1 MQFHHHGYVSTQPRE
16 KPAAGVGLNRPEALP
31 DTMDVLIVGSGPAGM
46 TTAATLSSYPDVHT
60 RLIERRDGRLVLGQA
75 DGIQAR
81 SVETFDYF
89 GFADEI
95 TNEAYWLTEMNFW
108 NPDEENPENII
119 RTARELDDPSGIS
132 EFKHLIVN
140 QARVLDYFAEFAERS
155 PSRLKPDYGYEFV
168 SQTVDADQEYP
179 IQVTRRITAGPRDGE
194 TRKVRTKYLVG
205 SDGAHSP
212 VRKSIGRIPIGDKS
226 DHAWGVMDVL
236 VETDFPDIRTKCA
249 IQSNDG
255 GSILLIPREGG
266 YLVRFYVDL
275 GDVDPND
282 GGQVRKTPLEEIIRR
297 ANTILAPYTVEVRDV
312 AWWSVYE
319 VGHRVT
325 DKFDDVDDG
334 QEAEKNPRIFVT
346 GDACHTH
353 SAKAGQG
360 MNVSIQDEFNLGW
373 KIGQVVSGYSDPSLL
388 HTYSGERQEVAQNLI
403 DFDKKWSS
411 LMAAKPE
418 DLPSKNYVAEF
429 YQKTF
434 EFPAGF
440 MTAYKPSELT
450 TDTAHQDLAKGYE
463 IGKRFESAKVSRI
476 SDTNPLQLGHLHEA
490 DGRWRIYVFGDDKA
504 QTDAANKA
512 NSFGEWL
519 GTNANSPV
527 IKYTREGEDFNS
539 VFDAKVIY
547 QQPKEEIELLETPQ
561 IFRPAVG
568 PLQLTDLNNV
578 FGVLTD
584 DNIFETFEISSAG
597 AVVVVRPDGYI
608 STVQPLDATDAIA
621 EFFDGIFTP
630 QH

>member
-1 MQFHHHGYVSTQPRE
+1 
-16 KPAAGVGLNRPEALP
+16 
-31 DTMDVLIVGSGPAGM
+31 
-46 TTAATLSSYPDVHT
+46 
-60 RLIERRDGRLVLGQA
+60 
-75 DGIQAR
+75 
-81 SVETFDYF
+81 
-89 GFADEI
+89 
-95 TNEAYWLTEMNFW
+95 
-108 NPDEENPENII
+108 
-119 RTARELDDPSGIS
+119 
-132 EFKHLIVN
+132 
-140 QARVLDYFAEFAERS
+140 
-155 PSRLKPDYGYEFV
+155 
-168 SQTVDADQEYP
+168 
-179 IQVTRRITAGPRDGE
+179 
-194 TRKVRTKYLVG
+194 
-205 SDGAHSP
+205 
-212 VRKSIGRIPIGDKS
+212 IGRTPIGDKS

-282 GGQVRKTPLEEIIRR
+282 AGAVRKTPLEEIIRH
-297 ANTILAPYTVEVRDV
+297 ANDILHPYTVEVKDV

-334 QEAEKNPRIFVT
+334 QEAQKNPRIFVT

-360 MNVSIQDEFNLGW
+360 MNVSIQDGFNLGW
-373 KIGQVVSGYSDPSLL
+373 KIGQVASGYSDMSLL

-418 DLPSKNYVAEF
+418 DLPSKDYVAEF
-429 YQKTF
+429 YLKTF

-440 MTAYKPSELT
+440 MTEYKPSGLT
-450 TDTAHQDLAKGYE
+450 PATAPQELAKGSE
-463 IGKRFESAKVSRI
+463 IGKRFKSAKVSRI

-527 IKYTREGEDFNS
+527 IKYTREGEDLNS

-561 IFRPAVG
+561 IFRPSVG

-584 DNIFETFEISSAG
+584 DSIFETFEISSAG

-608 STVQPLDATDAIA
+608 STVQPLDATDAIGA
-621 EFFDGIFTP
+621 FFDGIFTP
-630 QH
+630 QN